1 MTTSTKPAAPLHG
14 LVSDTQVLQSIA
26 TQLSG
31 RFAGIFAAETV
42 ERYVFESY
50 TALARSAKVKTHLV
64 TLTERFAS
72 DRLTALATARGAIER
87 TGPEVLFICV
97 QNAGRSQ
104 MAAALL
110 KAYAGDRVNVRS
122 AGSAPG
128 EVIEPHVVEAMARR
142 GLSLTGEFPKPLT
155 DDVIQAADVLITMGC
170 GDSCPIYPGK
180 RYLDWS
186 ITDPAG
192 KSLDETMKIAT
203 EIDTRVRRLLDELIA
218 R

>member
-1 MTTSTKPAAPLHG
+1 MTTSTQPTAPLHG
-14 LVSDTQVLQSIA
+14 LISDTQVLQNMA
-26 TQLSG
+26 VQLAG
-31 RFAGIFAAETV
+31 RFAGIFAVETV

-50 TALARSAKVKTHLV
+50 TALARTAKVKTHLV
-64 TLTERFAS
+64 PLTERFAS
-72 DRLTALATARGAIER
+72 DRLTALATAKGAIER

-128 EVIEPHVVEAMARR
+128 EVIEPYVVEAMARR
-142 GLSLTGEFPKPLT
+142 GLRLDAEFPKPLT
-155 DDVIQAADVLITMGC
+155 DDVIQAADVVITMGC

-186 ITDPAG
+186 IADPAG
-192 KSLDETMKIAT
+192 KSLDETIDIAA
-203 EIDTRVRRLLDELIA
+203 EIDTRVRKLLDDLIG

>member
-1 MTTSTKPAAPLHG
+1 MTTPSETAVPLHG
-14 LVSDTQVLQSIA
+14 LISDAQVLQSIA
-26 TQLSG
+26 AQLAR

-50 TALARSAKVKTHLV
+50 TALARTARVKSHLV
-64 TLTERFAS
+64 PLTERFAS
-72 DRLTALATARGAIER
+72 DRLTALATAKGAIER
-87 TGPEVLFICV
+87 TGPEVLFVCV

-142 GLSLTGEFPKPLT
+142 GLSLAEEFPKPLT

-192 KSLDETMKIAT
+192 ESLDETIQIAA
-203 EIDTRVRRLLDELIA
+203 EIDTRVRKLLDELMGA
-218 R
+218 